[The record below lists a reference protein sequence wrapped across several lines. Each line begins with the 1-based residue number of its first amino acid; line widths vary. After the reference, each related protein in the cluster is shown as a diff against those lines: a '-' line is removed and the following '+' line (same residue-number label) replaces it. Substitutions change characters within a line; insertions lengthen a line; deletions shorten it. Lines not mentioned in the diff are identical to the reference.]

1 MSLSTIISR
10 PGFLLLEAVIA
21 CAIMSM
27 MVLFIT
33 HYHWH
38 MQIQSLQ
45 VSNQIN
51 LLLDVYTFF
60 EKKQY
65 KQESFGH
72 NKGKSRTISWQK
84 LPAIKNES
92 VSMRPMQVELR
103 YTVAGREH
111 IYKLVSVAL

>member
-10 PGFLLLEAVIA
+10 SGFLLLETVIA

-27 MVLFIT
+27 MVLFIA

-38 MQIQSLQ
+38 MQIQNIQ

-65 KQESFGH
+65 KHEPSGH
-72 NKGKSRTISWQK
+72 NEGKSGTISWQK
-84 LPAIKNES
+84 LPAIKNDS

-111 IYKLVSVAL
+111 IFKLVSVAL